1 MFNTNTSPI
10 SRADVSL
17 EFEMTFFFNG
27 GHRKQLFLFTESWD
41 LVGTCPLSPA
51 QRQSMIVEARLPL
64 LVSCASIVQYKLT
77 GQPLQR
83 FNRPGT
89 AGGNV
94 LFPFKTYI
102 LRNAG
107 YATRRSLRA
116 APMDLLTPAGTIA
129 LANYSRALDQA
140 GAVIFRTDER
150 IPIRP
155 VERLEVSHNGRH
167 KIEPALVGELVD
179 ALGEEKAKEVLDV
192 ARR

>member
-1 MFNTNTSPI
+1 MFSTNTSPI
-10 SRADVSL
+10 SRADVTL
-17 EFEMTFFFNG
+17 EFEMTFFFHG
-27 GHRKQLFLFTESWD
+27 RHRDQLFLFTESWD
-41 LVGTCPLSPA
+41 LVGTSPLSPA

-64 LVSCASIVQYKLT
+64 LVPCASIVQCKLT

-83 FNRPGT
+83 INRPGT

-116 APMDLLTPAGTIA
+116 APMDLSTPAGTIK
-129 LANYSRALDQA
+129 LANYSRALNQA

-150 IPIRP
+150 IPVRP
-155 VERLEVSHNGRH
+155 VERLEVSHSGRH
-167 KIEPALVGELVD
+167 KVAPALFRELVH
-179 ALGEEKAKEVLDV
+179 ALGEEKAKEVWDAV
-192 ARR
+192 KK